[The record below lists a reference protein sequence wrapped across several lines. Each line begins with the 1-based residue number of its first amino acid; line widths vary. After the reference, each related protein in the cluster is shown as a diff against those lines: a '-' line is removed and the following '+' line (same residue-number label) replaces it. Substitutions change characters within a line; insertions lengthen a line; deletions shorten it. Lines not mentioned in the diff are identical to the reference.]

1 MVIENHGRVLFL
13 FTFNSKN
20 HMEERTLKVLHIQ
33 MQAVTKGAEKYARL
47 LSSVTKT
54 IGQMAEAA
62 MKASSGKKEWYIP
75 ENDYGTLVRLL
86 TTDPW
91 LMVNYHK
98 HPTVSWRKYANRV
111 SKLVRWNVDKDVLK
125 CNFERLKEQ

>member
-1 MVIENHGRVLFL
+1 
-13 FTFNSKN
+13 
-20 HMEERTLKVLHIQ
+20 MEERTLQVLHIQ
-33 MQAVTKGAEKYARL
+33 MQALTRSAEDYARL

-54 IGQMAEAA
+54 VGQIAEAA
-62 MKASSGKKEWYIP
+62 KKASSGKKEWYIP

-98 HPTVSWRKYANRV
+98 YPSVSWRKYTNRV
-111 SKLVRWNVDKDVLK
+111 SKFVGWCVDKDTLK
-125 CNFERLKEQ
+125 YNFERLKDQ

>member
-1 MVIENHGRVLFL
+1 
-13 FTFNSKN
+13 
-20 HMEERTLKVLHIQ
+20 MEERTLKVLHIQ
-33 MQAVTKGAEKYARL
+33 MQAVTKGAEEYARL

-98 HPTVSWRKYANRV
+98 YPSVSWRKYANRV
-111 SKLVRWNVDKDVLK
+111 SKLARWKVDKDILK
-125 CNFERLKEQ
+125 CNFDRLKEQ

>member
-1 MVIENHGRVLFL
+1 
-13 FTFNSKN
+13 
-20 HMEERTLKVLHIQ
+20 MEHKTLQVLHIQ
-33 MQAVTKGAEKYARL
+33 MQALTRGAEEYARL

-54 IGQMAEAA
+54 VGQMVEAA
-62 MKASSGKKEWYIP
+62 KKAAKGKKEWYIP

-98 HPTVSWRKYANRV
+98 YPSVSWRKYAIRV
-111 SKLVRWNVDKDVLK
+111 SKFVGWNVDKDILK
-125 CNFERLKEQ
+125 YNFERLKEQ

>member
-1 MVIENHGRVLFL
+1 MWLSRTAERALFV

-20 HMEERTLKVLHIQ
+20 HMEVKTLQVLHIQ
-33 MQAVTKGAEKYARL
+33 MQALTRGAEEYAHL

-54 IGQMAEAA
+54 VGQMVEAA
-62 MKASSGKKEWYIP
+62 KKAAKGKKEWFIP

-98 HPTVSWRKYANRV
+98 YPSVSWRKYANRV

-125 CNFERLKEQ
+125 YNFDRLK

>member
-1 MVIENHGRVLFL
+1 MWLSRTAGCALIVYIKFQ
-13 FTFNSKN
+13 N

-33 MQAVTKGAEKYARL
+33 MQAVTRSAEEYAHL

-54 IGQMAEAA
+54 IGLMVEAA
-62 MKASSGKKEWYIP
+62 KKAGSGKKEWYIP

-98 HPTVSWRKYANRV
+98 YPSVSWRKYAIRV

-125 CNFERLKEQ
+125 YNFERLKEQ

>member
-1 MVIENHGRVLFL
+1 
-13 FTFNSKN
+13 
-20 HMEERTLKVLHIQ
+20 MEVKTLQVLHIQ
-33 MQAVTKGAEKYARL
+33 MQALTRGAEEYARL

-54 IGQMAEAA
+54 VGQMVEAA
-62 MKASSGKKEWYIP
+62 KKAAKGKKEWYIP

-98 HPTVSWRKYANRV
+98 YSSVSWRKYANRV

-125 CNFERLKEQ
+125 YNFDRLK